1 MKNLLKKN
9 QIVLFVIGLMVI
21 AAGYLNFTNNNNS
34 VETGALTDSE
44 EMASIGDARLVSG
57 EVVDVNSIDTNT
69 TIESN
74 SNVNDVTNI
83 VTNSVS
89 ENTMANDITDA
100 TNNLN
105 NTNTIEESN
114 QNVEEAENVEED
126 DIETSS
132 QTVSNDEYFT
142 NSKLERDA
150 MYSQR
155 IENYQN
161 ILNNTNV
168 SEAQKKT
175 AQEEITKINNE
186 QNAIMIAEN
195 LIKTKGIE
203 DLVIFVN
210 GDSINVI
217 VKGEELEKE
226 EIAQIQNI
234 ITRELEADIG
244 NIHIMNK

>member
-57 EVVDVNSIDTNT
+57 EVVDANSIDTNS

-74 SNVNDVTNI
+74 TNVNDVTNI

-89 ENTMANDITDA
+89 ENTMANNITDA
-100 TNNLN
+100 TNNI
-105 NTNTIEESN
+105 NTIGENS
-114 QNVEEAENVEED
+114 QKEAD

-132 QTVSNDEYFT
+132 QAVSTDEYFT

>member
-44 EMASIGDARLVSG
+44 EMAGIGDARLVSG
-57 EVVDVNSIDTNT
+57 EVVDANSIDTNS

-74 SNVNDVTNI
+74 RNVNDVTNI

-89 ENTMANDITDA
+89 ENTMANNITDA
-100 TNNLN
+100 TNNI
-105 NTNTIEESN
+105 NTIGENS
-114 QNVEEAENVEED
+114 QKEAD

-132 QTVSNDEYFT
+132 QAVSTDEYFT

-217 VKGEELEKE
+217 VKGTELEKE
-226 EIAQIQNI
+226 EIAQMQNI

>member
-57 EVVDVNSIDTNT
+57 EVVDANSIDTNS

-74 SNVNDVTNI
+74 TNVNDATNI

-89 ENTMANDITDA
+89 ENMTNGMIDA
-100 TNNLN
+100 ESAN
-105 NTNTIEESN
+105 NTNTIDDSN
-114 QNVEEAENVEED
+114 QNMLEAENIVGN
-126 DIETSS
+126 DIETNS
-132 QTVSNDEYFT
+132 QAVSTDEYFT

>member
-57 EVVDVNSIDTNT
+57 EVVDANSIDTNS

-74 SNVNDVTNI
+74 TNVNDVTNI

-89 ENTMANDITDA
+89 ENTMANNITDA
-100 TNNLN
+100 TNNI
-105 NTNTIEESN
+105 NTIGENS
-114 QNVEEAENVEED
+114 QKEAD

-132 QTVSNDEYFT
+132 QAVSTDEYFT

-226 EIAQIQNI
+226 EIAQMQNI